1 MHKHNH
7 VINISRR
14 QFLIKSAGVS
24 AGLTLGVY
32 LSGCENKANTG
43 TEAGPGIAG
52 DEITRAE
59 AFEVNAF
66 VRIGSDNTVTVIMKH
81 LEMGQGSHTGLATL
95 VAEELDASW
104 DQIKYQGAPA
114 NAKLYN
120 NLLWGPMQGTGGST
134 AIANA
139 YTQMRK
145 AGATARFMLV
155 AAAAQQWQ
163 VDGNEISVKAGRVF
177 HDGSNKS
184 ANFGELAEL
193 AAQQAVPEDVL
204 LKDPDEFTLIGSKLH
219 RKDNREKTNGQA
231 IYTQDIKLP
240 GMLTALV
247 AHPPRFGAT
256 VKSFDAGKT
265 RRIKGVSD
273 VVQIPNGIAVLA
285 DSFWSAKKGR
295 DVLTIEW
302 DNSKAF
308 KNSSDDIL
316 ADYKQLAKKEGL
328 SARADGDTVNAF
340 KNAATIIE
348 AAYEYPF
355 LAHAALEPMNC
366 VIQINENGVEIWN
379 GAQIQTMDQMA
390 VAKVFGLKPEQVKIN
405 MLYAGGS
412 FGRRGNPHSDY
423 VVEAATIAKAING
436 KAPVKLVWTREDDT
450 RAGYYRPLYY
460 HTLKAGLDRQGKA
473 IAWQHRVVGQS
484 IIAGT
489 AFEGGLVKDG
499 VDATSVEGASNMPYA
514 IANVQVD
521 LHSPILPVTVQWW
534 RSVGSTHNAF
544 SVETFIDELA
554 VAAKQDAVSF
564 RRELLTQH
572 PRHLGVMELA
582 AEKSGWNTSLGK
594 GRGRGIAVHESFNS
608 YVAQVAEVTVHDDN
622 SFSVDRVVIA
632 VDCGVAINPDII
644 RAQMEGGMGFGL
656 SAALSS
662 KITLKDGQVEQSNFH
677 DYTVLRLNQMPEVEV
692 HIIKSSNP
700 PSGVGEPATPV
711 IAPAVANALFA
722 ATGKR
727 FYQLP
732 LQLSA

>member
-1 MHKHNH
+1 M
-7 VINISRR
+7 
-14 QFLIKSAGVS
+14 
-24 AGLTLGVY
+24 
-32 LSGCENKANTG
+32 
-43 TEAGPGIAG
+43 
-52 DEITRAE
+52 
-59 AFEVNAF
+59 
-66 VRIGSDNTVTVIMKH
+66 
-81 LEMGQGSHTGLATL
+81 
-95 VAEELDASW
+95 
-104 DQIKYQGAPA
+104 
-114 NAKLYN
+114 
-120 NLLWGPMQGTGGST
+120 
-134 AIANA
+134 
-139 YTQMRK
+139 
-145 AGATARFMLV
+145 
-155 AAAAQQWQ
+155 
-163 VDGNEISVKAGRVF
+163 
-177 HDGSNKS
+177 
-184 ANFGELAEL
+184 
-193 AAQQAVPEDVL
+193 
-204 LKDPDEFTLIGSKLH
+204 
-219 RKDNREKTNGQA
+219 
-231 IYTQDIKLP
+231 
-240 GMLTALV
+240 
-247 AHPPRFGAT
+247 
-256 VKSFDAGKT
+256 
-265 RRIKGVSD
+265 
-273 VVQIPNGIAVLA
+273 
-285 DSFWSAKKGR
+285 
-295 DVLTIEW
+295 
-302 DNSKAF
+302 
-308 KNSSDDIL
+308 
-316 ADYKQLAKKEGL
+316 ADYKQLAKKDGL
-328 SARADGDTVNAF
+328 SARADGDTVSAF

-499 VDATSVEGASNMPYA
+499 IDATSVEGAANMPYA

-582 AEKSGWNTSLGK
+582 AEKAGWNTSLGK

-732 LQLSA
+732 LQLST